1 MTYLNIDSS
10 EARNNLPSII
20 DSVYLDK
27 KKYIINRLGV
37 PLASIIPIDKNKMEL
52 LKYAGILSEKEAK
65 KIKDRIKKGR
75 KDGSKKLKYLA

>member
-27 KKYIINRLGV
+27 KRYIINRLGV
-37 PLASIIPIDKNKMEL
+37 PLASIIPIDTNKMEL
-52 LKYAGILSEKEAK
+52 LKYAGILSGTEAK
-65 KIKDRIKKGR
+65 KLKNKIKKGR
-75 KDGSKKLKYLA
+75 EDGSKKLKYLA